1 MIKHIFWLMG
11 MTIFIFS
18 LLLVMSFTVWFTGK
32 TYWYRAFMDIEFMLN
47 ERKQIIEKELDEDSF
62 TK

>member
-1 MIKHIFWLMG
+1 MG